1 MSKAINPARASALF
15 AQLKSVNERIAA
27 AAKGREVSIV
37 TLPAFF
43 SFLPPSED
51 ESVMSY
57 G

>member
-37 TLPAFF
+37 TLSAFF